1 MAWWY
6 VMIVFS
12 VIKEPFGWS
21 ICTGGCMTTTF
32 RTRDCAVREAHCLA
46 NAIRSHGQDTE
57 VVVLDE
63 DEGEAVGTLVR
74 LAEPMARSPISMR
87 G

>member
-1 MAWWY
+1 
-6 VMIVFS
+6 MIVFS
-12 VIKEPFGWS
+12 VVKEPFGWS

-46 NAIRSHGQDTE
+46 NAIRSHGQATE
-57 VVVLDE
+57 VVVLD
-63 DEGEAVGTLVR
+63 DDEAVGVLVR
-74 LAEPMARSPISMR
+74 SPEPMVQSQIFAR

>member
-1 MAWWY
+1 
-6 VMIVFS
+6 MIVFS
-12 VIKEPFGWS
+12 VIKEPFGWAV
-21 ICTGGCMTTTF
+21 CAGDCMTTTF

-63 DEGEAVGTLVR
+63 DEDEAVATRVR
-74 LAEPMARSPISMR
+74 SAEPMARPPISMR

>member
-1 MAWWY
+1 
-6 VMIVFS
+6 MIVFS
-12 VIKEPFGWS
+12 VIKEPFGWAIS
-21 ICTGGCMTTTF
+21 TGGCMTTPF

-57 VVVLDE
+57 VVILDE
-63 DEGEAVGTLVR
+63 DECATIGAPVRSAERLSQSRISVG
-74 LAEPMARSPISMR
+74 